1 MMRTIKIVLEVD
13 VDDID
18 WGKSDCTPV
27 GNGLFDIYIDDCK
40 YNGKVIDFKY
50 EDQAC
55 EYLEFLYAEADP
67 NYGMIG

>member
-1 MMRTIKIVLEVD
+1 MRTMRIVVEVD

-18 WGKSDCTPV
+18 WGKSACTPV
-27 GNGLFDIYIDDCK
+27 GNGLFDYYLDDCK
-40 YNGKVIDFKY
+40 YNGKVIDFKN

-67 NYGMIG
+67 NYGMMG

>member
-1 MMRTIKIVLEVD
+1 MRTIKIVLEVD

-27 GNGLFDIYIDDCK
+27 GNGLFDIFIDDCK

-50 EDQAC
+50 EA
-55 EYLEFLYAEADP
+55 
-67 NYGMIG
+67 